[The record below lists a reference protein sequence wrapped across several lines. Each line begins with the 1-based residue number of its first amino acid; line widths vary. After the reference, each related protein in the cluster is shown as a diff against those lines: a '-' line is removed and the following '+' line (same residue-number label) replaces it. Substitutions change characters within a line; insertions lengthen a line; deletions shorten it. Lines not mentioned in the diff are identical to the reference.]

1 MGMRSRTTTARRLRR
16 GLALAAC
23 TALLG
28 LSACGTESDPEA
40 TGSAEQEPA
49 GASEEGASDGGGAA
63 GSGEQESDESGDEEA
78 DDEGS
83 GGEGSDDGG
92 AEDEQDGAGA
102 DEGAGDEDDAEEGD
116 PGASGEMTR
125 ILLVTE
131 LGIDE
136 TSGDGAP
143 VLANDDLAAL
153 LSEPF
158 GGSAECADEL
168 VVEMGQSAGCVGPTS
183 MDDTAPT
190 QEWTASTVA
199 VPSEDGLGS
208 GYRVAVLFTTG
219 TALPEDAS
227 ELTQENVMLTGL
239 GQGSMFGAEPLGA
252 EEVADAA
259 LQTLTS
265 ENAYVPVAD
274 QADWSEVTCEDG
286 LDFDEFETVDCTAT
300 TGAGD
305 TWQLHVAPGAFADGD
320 QGLLVGIGSPGDV

>member
-63 GSGEQESDESGDEEA
+63 AGGG
-78 DDEGS
+78 EGS
-83 GGEGSDDGG
+83 GSDDGG
-92 AEDEQDGAGA
+92 AEDAQDGAGA
-102 DEGAGDEDDAEEGD
+102 DESAGDEDDAEGE

-125 ILLVTE
+125 ILLITE
-131 LGIDE
+131 PGIDE

-143 VLANDDLAAL
+143 VLADDDLAAL
-153 LSEPF
+153 LSDPF
-158 GGSAECADEL
+158 GGSAECADDL

-199 VPSEDGLGS
+199 VPTEDGLEN
-208 GYRVAVLFTTG
+208 GYGVAVLFSTG

-252 EEVADAA
+252 EEVADAT

-300 TGAGD
+300 TGEGD

-320 QGLLVGIGSPGDV
+320 QGLLVGIGSPEDV

>member
-1 MGMRSRTTTARRLRR
+1 MGTRSRTTTVRRLRR
-16 GLALAAC
+16 GMALAAC
-23 TALLG
+23 SALLG

-40 TGSAEQEPA
+40 TGSAGQEPA

-63 GSGEQESDESGDEEA
+63 AGGG
-78 DDEGS
+78 EGS
-83 GGEGSDDGG
+83 GSDDGG
-92 AEDEQDGAGA
+92 AEDAQDGAGA
-102 DEGAGDEDDAEEGD
+102 DESAGDEDDAEEGD

-131 LGIDE
+131 PGIDE

-143 VLANDDLAAL
+143 VLADDDLAAL
-153 LSEPF
+153 LSDPF
-158 GGSAECADEL
+158 GGSAECADDL

-199 VPSEDGLGS
+199 VPTEDGLEN
-208 GYRVAVLFTTG
+208 GYGVAVLFSTG

-252 EEVADAA
+252 EEVADAT

-300 TGAGD
+300 TGEGD

-320 QGLLVGIGSPGDV
+320 QGLLVGIGSPEDV

>member
-1 MGMRSRTTTARRLRR
+1 MGMRSRITTARRLRR

-63 GSGEQESDESGDEEA
+63 GSGEQESDESGDEE
-78 DDEGS
+78 DDT
-83 GGEGSDDGG
+83 
-92 AEDEQDGAGA
+92 
-102 DEGAGDEDDAEEGD
+102 EEGD
-116 PGASGEMTR
+116 PGASGEITR

-131 LGIDE
+131 LGIDV

-168 VVEMGQSAGCVGPTS
+168 MVEMGRSAGCVGPTS

>member
-1 MGMRSRTTTARRLRR
+1 MGMRSRITTARRLRR

-63 GSGEQESDESGDEEA
+63 GSGEQ
-78 DDEGS
+78 
-83 GGEGSDDGG
+83 
-92 AEDEQDGAGA
+92 DGAGA

-143 VLANDDLAAL
+143 VLAGDDLAAL

-158 GGSAECADEL
+158 GGSVECADEL

-199 VPSEDGLGS
+199 APSEDGLDS

-274 QADWSEVTCEDG
+274 QTDWSEVTCEDG